1 MKRKESRRPTPA
13 AFDGKITRNQ
23 MILRFDPDDD
33 DAESDEI
40 DRIAQEHVDSIAN
53 GLAAQL
59 AHIEAAAA
67 SIGEIQR
74 RMDTLPTQPLRDAL
88 DALLR
93 ASAGRGVRMSATT
106 LESVMAGVDWRLA
119 HEMAMA
125 WANSYSYELVS
136 YITSNSRQFIADAM
150 VGWVR
155 DGGPMGDL
163 VDRLAV
169 RFGRARAEMIA
180 VTESTR
186 AYAEGSRLE
195 FRSAGIRKV
204 AILTN
209 RDDLV
214 CEICW
219 PHDGEIVDI
228 DSGIPGLGFPPLHVR
243 CRCYLAPYI
252 ESRPPAGV

>member
-1 MKRKESRRPTPA
+1 MWKEGSRRPTPA
-13 AFDGKITRNQ
+13 AFDGRIIHNQ
-23 MILRFDPDDD
+23 MILRFDPDDG

-40 DRIAQEHVDSIAN
+40 DRIAREHVDSIADA
-53 GLAAQL
+53 LAVQL
-59 AHIEAAAA
+59 AHIEVAA

-74 RMDTLPTQPLRDAL
+74 SMDTLPTQPLRDAL

-106 LESVMAGVDWRLA
+106 LESVQAGVNWRLA

-136 YITSNSRQFIADAM
+136 YITSNSRQFIADALA
-150 VGWVR
+150 GWVR

-169 RFGRARAEMIA
+169 RFGKTRAEMIA

-195 FRSAGIRKV
+195 FRNAGIRKV
-204 AILTN
+204 AVLTN

-243 CRCYLAPYI
+243 CRCYLAPVV
-252 ESRPPAGV
+252 ESGRPPAGV

>member
-1 MKRKESRRPTPA
+1 MRKEGSRRPTSA
-13 AFDGKITRNQ
+13 GFDGQLTRNQ
-23 MILRFDPDDD
+23 MTLRFDPDDD
-33 DAESDEI
+33 DAEADEI
-40 DRIAQEHVDSIAN
+40 ERIAQEHVDSIAD

-59 AHIEAAAA
+59 AHIEAAGA
-67 SIGEIQR
+67 SVSEIQR
-74 RMDTLPTQPLRDAL
+74 RMDTLPTQTLHEAL

-93 ASAGRGVRMSATT
+93 GSAGQGVRMSATT
-106 LESVMAGVDWRLA
+106 LESVMVGVDWRLA

-136 YITSNSRQFIADAM
+136 YITSNSRQFIAEAL
-150 VGWVR
+150 GEWVR
-155 DGGPMGDL
+155 EGGSMGDL
-163 VDRLAV
+163 VSRLAV
-169 RFGRARAEMIA
+169 RFGRTRAEMIA

-195 FRSAGIRKV
+195 FRNAGIRKV
-204 AILTN
+204 AVLTN

-243 CRCYLAPYI
+243 CRCYLAPVV
-252 ESRPPAGV
+252 E